1 MNPVDM
7 LKALGDETRLRI
19 INLLMENELCVCEL
33 ETILLVSQPNISR
46 HLQKLK
52 QSGLIT
58 SKRDGQWIHY
68 LIDPGISKDTK
79 ALLESL
85 IVLLEEFGVLYQRDR
100 ERFSAYNKYGYNC
113 RHLTEKKETVLENL
127 KKAVQHEEMKWQE
140 LL

>member
-1 MNPVDM
+1 MNPLDM

-127 KKAVQHEEMKWQE
+127 KKSLQHEEIK
-140 LL
+140 